1 MATQEQNGRAQRST
15 DDPSSDAGTNLTST
29 RASRCRACD
38 YSDAQAR
45 RKDEQT
51 MATEEQR
58 ELAHALFAGKLPRH
72 TFLSRALALG
82 MSASGAAAMLAAYDS
97 TIGGLAAAAAPEAQG
112 TSLRSKT
119 VIFDIDS
126 GRVLDPTLWNP
137 FLPASRTGQGLQ
149 QALSEPLFILN
160 EKTGNPDPW
169 LGESFTPNKTLD
181 VWMLKL
187 RPGIKWSDGAPFTA
201 AGRGVYHQHAEE
213 RPA

>member
-1 MATQEQNGRAQRST
+1 MATQEENERDQRPT
-15 DDPSSDAGTNLTST
+15 DDLSSDAGPSSTST
-29 RASRCRACD
+29 RAPRCRACD

-45 RKDEQT
+45 RRQEEIL
-51 MATEEQR
+51 ATQEQR

-72 TFLSRALALG
+72 AFLSRALAVG

-160 EKTGNPDPW
+160 ENTGKPEPW
-169 LGESFTPNKTLD
+169 LGKSFTPNKTLD
-181 VWMLKL
+181 V
-187 RPGIKWSDGAPFTA
+187 
-201 AGRGVYHQHAEE
+201 
-213 RPA
+213 